1 MPDISFPVSPTLNQ
15 TYSIGSKT
23 WKWNGY
29 AWDLQISSTKYTAS
43 TNPPA
48 NPSIGDQW
56 YKSDV
61 DILYEYISD
70 GISNYWI
77 DTSTQAISATNTTID
92 NNALATFLLAGM

>member
-1 MPDISFPVSPTLNQ
+1 MPDISFPTSPTLNQ

-23 WKWNGY
+23 WKWNSY

-43 TNPPA
+43 TSPPA
-48 NPSIGDQW
+48 NPFIGDQW

-61 DILYEYISD
+61 DILYEYITD
-70 GISNYWI
+70 GVSTYWV
-77 DTSTQAISATNTTID
+77 DTSTQAISATNTAID